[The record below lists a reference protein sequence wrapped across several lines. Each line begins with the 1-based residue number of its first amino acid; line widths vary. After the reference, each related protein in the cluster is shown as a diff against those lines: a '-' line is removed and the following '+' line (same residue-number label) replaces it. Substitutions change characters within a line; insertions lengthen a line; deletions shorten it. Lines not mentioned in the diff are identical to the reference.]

1 MAGLLLLRK
10 EADVARLWRNYN
22 LSIVL
27 FAIFLVCW
35 VLQTISGWNEFVA
48 NEVQHGTTPELFG
61 SEGYVWP
68 WLQSTMENWTSEYL
82 QLFSFV
88 TLTAYLIH
96 RGSPESKDG
105 NERLERKIDEIKRQ
119 VESLRS
125 RS

>member
-1 MAGLLLLRK
+1 VTRF
-10 EADVARLWRNYN
+10 WRNYN

-35 VLQTISGWNEFVA
+35 VIQTIAGWVEFSA
-48 NEVQHGTTPELFG
+48 EETQHGA
-61 SEGYVWP
+61 
-68 WLQSTMENWTSEYL
+68 TMENWTSEYL

-105 NERLERKIDEIKRQ
+105 DERLERKVDEIRRELEALQKR
-119 VESLRS
+119 
-125 RS
+125 

>member
-1 MAGLLLLRK
+1 
-10 EADVARLWRNYN
+10 VARFWCNYN

-27 FAIFLVCW
+27 FAIFALCW
-35 VLQTISGWNEFVA
+35 VLQTISGWVEFA
-48 NEVQHGTTPELFG
+48 AQESQHGATAELFG
-61 SEGYVWP
+61 PEGYIWP

-105 NERLERKIDEIKRQ
+105 DERLERKVDEIRRQ
-119 VESLRS
+119 VEALQGR
-125 RS
+125 R